1 MNYLKFC
8 SLLCAALLF
17 LTVNVRADNELSVV
31 ADALPHE
38 TNRILSQVK
47 DWGPDSL
54 AEGLGA
60 IWEHLA
66 KNAGS
71 ILKGQL
77 RGAASVLLA
86 TVLCGLVGGVQ
97 KGTGDTSRFLSMAGV
112 LTVTLLTI
120 GQLDTLM
127 GAGTA
132 VMEQMSTF
140 SKALLPALAAASAVA
155 GGAAGAT
162 VRQVATV
169 FFADLLLELICG
181 LLMPLVYLFVGTLA
195 AGSSL
200 GDRRLLAVA
209 VAIKTICTKLLTGL
223 LLAFTLYLTVSGI
236 FAGTV
241 DSVRVRLAKTAI
253 SGVVPVVGVIMAEAS
268 ETVLVGAGLLKGT
281 LGVFGLLGIL
291 ALCVVP
297 FLRIGIQYLL
307 YKLTDFFA
315 AAIGDS
321 ELCGLIG
328 GLGSAF
334 GLLLGMVGSCAL
346 VLLISILASVA
357 AVTA

>member
-1 MNYLKFC
+1 M
-8 SLLCAALLF
+8 
-17 LTVNVRADNELSVV
+17 
-31 ADALPHE
+31 
-38 TNRILSQVK
+38 
-47 DWGPDSL
+47 
-54 AEGLGA
+54 
-60 IWEHLA
+60 
-66 KNAGS
+66 
-71 ILKGQL
+71 
-77 RGAASVLLA
+77 
-86 TVLCGLVGGVQ
+86 
-97 KGTGDTSRFLSMAGV
+97 
-112 LTVTLLTI
+112 
-120 GQLDTLM
+120 
-127 GAGTA
+127 
-132 VMEQMSTF
+132 
-140 SKALLPALAAASAVA
+140 
-155 GGAAGAT
+155 
-162 VRQVATV
+162 
-169 FFADLLLELICG
+169 
-181 LLMPLVYLFVGTLA
+181 LMPLVYLFVGTLA

-236 FAGTV
+236 FAGTA

-253 SGVVPVVGVIMAEAS
+253 SGVVPVVGGIIAEAS

-281 LGVFGLLGIL
+281 LGVFGLLGVL